1 MIFPGA
7 GYVYIACRLAAAHH
21 KQKFEDFDVEIEDVR
36 FHNACFISYDKD
48 AELMAVYQGGDGKF
62 EVREGK
68 TLMCT
73 GFIRPGATCKFTAPD
88 PKDSS
93 HVPDMTGDE
102 FYKEL
107 RIRGYNYE
115 KLFRNV
121 VAAKI
126 DGSEVKARWENNW
139 IAFFDN
145 LAQLTIITKDSRG
158 PLVPIRI
165 RRILLKPREF
175 LLQAEQ
181 FDKMD
186 DEQRVA
192 TAFYDADLD
201 MVHCPGMEFRG
212 FTFTSIP
219 RMPHRGLHVMGSY
232 EFVPHVEGAVMS
244 GGDAAKV
251 IVQLAMENSVMLK
264 IKSVEI
270 NEDEDVFNEF
280 IAKAIESVPVVT
292 PELVLLTNRT
302 VEDAPHLVVD
312 KIENFKAQKSI
323 DLLVKKG
330 CVGDHGFLGS
340 IAPQLNENA
349 FVICREEVKTAE
361 PAGLPDGMHLIAII
375 RLENEKIFVVRY
387 GKQAITPSEPSEP
400 SKPEPTQ
407 SEPSLTSQPPTKVI
421 KITSKNFNWLDQLK
435 ETIKD
440 NPTIVFAQNE
450 SDSGILGLV
459 NCIRR
464 EPNCGHLRCVFID
477 DEKAPEFDVE
487 NDFYKKQLTKGLAV
501 NVYR

>member
-7 GYVYIACRLAAAHH
+7 GYVFFACVLAAAHH
-21 KQKFEDFDVEIEDVR
+21 KRKFEDFDAVIKDIR
-36 FHNACFISYDKD
+36 FHNACFISHDKD
-48 AELMAVYQGGDGKF
+48 VELLAVYHGGEGKF
-62 EVREGK
+62 EIKEGK
-68 TLMCT
+68 TIMCT
-73 GFIRPGATCKFTAPD
+73 GYIRSGANCKFTAIQ

-93 HVPDMTGDE
+93 HVPDMTGDD

-107 RIRGYNYE
+107 RIRGYDYE

-126 DGSEVKARWENNW
+126 DGSELRTRWANNW
-139 IAFFDN
+139 IAFLDN
-145 LAQLTIITKDSRG
+145 LAQLAVITMDSRG

-175 LLQAEQ
+175 LKLTEQ
-181 FDKMD
+181 FDEMVE
-186 DEQRVA
+186 EQRVA
-192 TAFYDADLD
+192 TAYYDEDLD
-201 MVHCPGMEFRG
+201 MVHCAGVEIRG
-212 FTFTSIP
+212 FTLSSIP
-219 RMPHRGLHVMGSY
+219 RMPHRGLHVVSSY
-232 EFVPHVEGAVMS
+232 EFVPHVRDVVMS
-244 GGDAAKV
+244 GVDAAKV
-251 IVQLAMENSVMLK
+251 IVQLAMENALMLK
-264 IKSVEI
+264 VKSVEV
-270 NEDEDVFNEF
+270 NDDEDVFNEF
-280 IAKAIESVPVVT
+280 IAKAVESVPVVT
-292 PELVLLTNRT
+292 AELILLTSRT

-312 KIENFKAQKSI
+312 KIENLKAQKSI
-323 DLLVKKG
+323 DLLIKKG

-349 FVICREEVKTAE
+349 FVICREALETAE
-361 PAGLPDGMHLIAII
+361 PTGLPDGMHLIAFI

-387 GKQAITPSEPSEP
+387 GKQATTTEPAAP
-400 SKPEPTQ
+400 R
-407 SEPSLTSQPPTKVI
+407 TKVI

-435 ETIKD
+435 KTIKD
-440 NPTIVFAQNE
+440 HPTIVFAQNE

-487 NDFYKKQLTKGLAV
+487 NELYKQQLTKELAV